1 LGVKGPQILQSS
13 GRRAW
18 ALATRQHDVVARW
31 QSCGPDAALSHES
44 AAALLEIRRDGGGD
58 IEVSVP
64 AHVSRQPRGV
74 VVHRRTLRGPWEVT
88 VQQGIPITAPCA
100 RSSTRH
106 ASGPGSTRGRGQ
118 RGRQA
123 RPDRPRVA
131 ARSALENLAGR
142 PGVAILREL
151 LDRRTFRLTDSQL
164 EREFLLRV
172 RRVGFPPPDTQQKV
186 NGLRRLLLARSR
198 SRGGDRWTALSPDA
212 GAAGEGP
219 SA

>member
-1 LGVKGPQILQSS
+1 VG
-13 GRRAW
+13 
-18 ALATRQHDVVARW
+18 LAQLE
-31 QSCGPDAALSHES
+31 AAVNEADKRDLIDPES
-44 AAALLEIRRDGGGD
+44 L
-58 IEVSVP
+58 
-64 AHVSRQPRGV
+64 
-74 VVHRRTLRGPWEVT
+74 
-88 VQQGIPITAPCA
+88 
-100 RSSTRH
+100 
-106 ASGPGSTRGRGQ
+106 
-118 RGRQA
+118 
-123 RPDRPRVA
+123 
-131 ARSALENLAGR
+131 RSALENLAGR